1 MSTPPSRLVS
11 HPVSAYIEM
20 VGLNLYSEARM
31 ETISP
36 VVRDFILFCVQRQ
49 GKAWPALYDEMCWVA
64 GRRLFMGLSYADL
77 RKLGLSFNLT
87 NIEDTIRMV
96 DTVTANK

>member
-1 MSTPPSRLVS
+1 
-11 HPVSAYIEM
+11 
-20 VGLNLYSEARM
+20 M
-31 ETISP
+31 ETVEP

-77 RKLGLSFNLT
+77 KKRGLSFSLS
-87 NIEDTIRMV
+87 NIGGTIRMV
-96 DTVTANK
+96 DAVTADKGE